1 MSDEQNED
9 EERPCLHCLM
19 VDVIDSFFADYPVSS
34 EEPDAIDTN
43 EVVTA
48 IAKTVAEMT
57 YGQDAAGRQ
66 ATIEQLMREIMSYDA
81 EYRQQEE
88 LGGTGSAARH

>member
-9 EERPCLHCLM
+9 EERPCLHCVI

-43 EVVTA
+43 EVITA
-48 IAKTVAEMT
+48 IAKTVAELT

>member
-19 VDVIDSFFADYPVSS
+19 VDVIDSFFADYPVST

-43 EVVTA
+43 EVITA
-48 IAKTVAEMT
+48 IAKTVAELT

-66 ATIEQLMREIMSYDA
+66 ATIEQLVREIMSYDA